1 MDIPS
6 SLRDYL
12 TMSAV
17 AMRENNFEGALEI
30 FNLILNSPE
39 LPEPLKSAILG
50 ARAKVHRNLDMKY
63 HAFCDACDGLKLD
76 PNEPECLRYKAM
88 MFEECGKLQDAKD
101 LYVRI
106 TTLYPNDRM
115 TAACVHRISTL
126 LEGHSPSPPLAS
138 TISHNPDDKS
148 LETVRQFMKSQLEGL
163 RPDPSVVLE
172 IIRRGIANLDI
183 TGPIARLD
191 TETKVTVVGN
201 LDGRMG
207 HLMRIF
213 DRNGYPSRDNRYI
226 FNGNI
231 IGKKE
236 NAASLMVSLL
246 YFKYAD
252 KESVYFNQGA

>member
-6 SLRDYL
+6 SLHDYFA
-12 TMSAV
+12 MSAV
-17 AMRENNFEGALEI
+17 AMRDNNFEGALEI

-39 LPEPLKSAILG
+39 LPEPLKSTIFG

-63 HAFCDACDGLKLD
+63 HAFCDACDGLALD

-101 LYVRI
+101 LYVRLS
-106 TTLYPNDRM
+106 TLRPNDRAV
-115 TAACVHRISTL
+115 AACVYRISAL
-126 LEGHSPSPPLAS
+126 LEGRSPSHPLAS
-138 TISHNPDDKS
+138 AISHNPDDNS
-148 LETVRQFMKSQLEGL
+148 LETVRQFMKLELDGL

-172 IIRRGIANLDI
+172 IIKRGIANLDL
-183 TGPIARLD
+183 TGPVLRLN
-191 TETKVTVVGN
+191 TEAKVTVVGN